1 MVESNVSCGASSLD
15 DAIEDE
21 ANEFH
26 HILWIVFFITLVW
39 VTGKCFHRI
48 GCPALVGEIVVGGLL
63 GPHFANVVPEHHA
76 LVLYGEVGLML
87 LVIEAGLDV
96 DLEMLRLIGLRGL
109 GVAIS
114 GSLAPLAIAT
124 TLSMG
129 VLGLNWRSA
138 LAIGCTLAPTSMGVA
153 LNVLKRGKVLNT
165 PTGQLVISAAVLDD
179 IIALILLSELQA
191 LDDPSAVSLL
201 LPIVSSAGLLSLGM
215 FLGVKVVPGLM
226 RRLKPRIPPKR
237 LPKVLLGMLMLL
249 ALILVPLCHALGSSP
264 LLGAF
269 LSGLSFCTDRD
280 VHDSWARQVKRLMQW
295 LLRIFF
301 AATIAFAVPINEF
314 ASLEVL
320 KGAAILCVAVLG
332 KVATGLWAL
341 PLNWGQ
347 FWTVGLA
354 MSAWGEFA
362 FVVATTA
369 RSAGLMDQRAFASVI
384 LAVVLSILVSPV
396 LLRLVINRNHR
407 TAVALIEG
415 ASARSRAS
423 LATGAKSLGAG
434 SAAVPVHFQLRT
446 VSAPTW
452 GLNGRLFE
460 ALSAEKLIILDFRSQ
475 HDEARRQVTNE
486 LVVWAR
492 AKRACVRMRVLTTA
506 PSPPSAQVTNE
517 LFVGDPSLLV
527 PATLQLDEQAE
538 ARVRRRVGALL
549 GVLRTLFADGGT
561 VSLERWLPGVEQ
573 SDQDGAALLEKATL
587 DVEDGPFPMAV
598 AAVEGVEGAEGEG
611 GSDAQRD
618 DRRMPGT
625 TTALRRGSSN
635 GTHASGDTAVNG
647 THASGDTAVNGTHAS
662 GDTPVAIVSPSAEL
676 VIVVGDICTV
686 VGLTQRADLNGTKA
700 RVVAHDTI
708 KGLWHV
714 LIDGQAS
721 KVALRP
727 ENLTAYSEHLKPPL
741 SRQSSVNF
749 SLISR
754 QSSQNHKSSQVKSS
768 PPTPFLPMV
777 QRHAVAAAAE
787 VEWAPA
793 SGLHAEEDEGWL
805 ASGYK
810 AQRVS
815 LGLDGFV
822 AESRDMRAR
831 QKSSFT
837 QRGSEVTHM

>member
-1 MVESNVSCGASSLD
+1 MASNVSCGASSLD

-63 GPHFANVVPEHHA
+63 GPNFANVVPEHHA

-96 DLEMLRLIGLRGL
+96 DLEMLRLLGLRGL

-124 TLSMG
+124 ALSIG
-129 VLGLNWRSA
+129 VLGLSWRSA
-138 LAIGCTLAPTSMGVA
+138 LAVGCTLAPTSMGVA

-191 LDDPSAVSLL
+191 LDDASAMSLL
-201 LPIVSSAGLLSLGM
+201 RPIVSSVGLLALGLW
-215 FLGVKVVPGLM
+215 LGVQVVPGLM

-249 ALILVPLCHALGSSP
+249 AMILVPLCHELGSSP

-320 KGAAILCVAVLG
+320 KGAAILSVAVLG
-332 KVATGLWAL
+332 KIATGLWAM

-369 RSAGLMDQRAFASVI
+369 RSAGLLDQRAFASVI

-475 HDEARRQVTNE
+475 HDEERRQVTNE
-486 LVVWAR
+486 LVAGAFRACAR
-492 AKRACVRMRVLTTA
+492 AHAN
-506 PSPPSAQVTNE
+506 SHH
-517 LFVGDPSLLV
+517 
-527 PATLQLDEQAE
+527 
-538 ARVRRRVGALL
+538 GALPSFPT
-549 GVLRTLFADGGT
+549 G
-561 VSLERWLPGVEQ
+561 
-573 SDQDGAALLEKATL
+573 DQ
-587 DVEDGPFPMAV
+587 
-598 AAVEGVEGAEGEG
+598 
-611 GSDAQRD
+611 R
-618 DRRMPGT
+618 
-625 TTALRRGSSN
+625 ALRRRSKR
-635 GTHASGDTAVNG
+635 ASPGDAAV
-647 THASGDTAVNGTHAS
+647 
-662 GDTPVAIVSPSAEL
+662 
-676 VIVVGDICTV
+676 
-686 VGLTQRADLNGTKA
+686 R
-700 RVVAHDTI
+700 
-708 KGLWHV
+708 
-714 LIDGQAS
+714 
-721 KVALRP
+721 
-727 ENLTAYSEHLKPPL
+727 
-741 SRQSSVNF
+741 
-749 SLISR
+749 
-754 QSSQNHKSSQVKSS
+754 
-768 PPTPFLPMV
+768 
-777 QRHAVAAAAE
+777 
-787 VEWAPA
+787 
-793 SGLHAEEDEGWL
+793 
-805 ASGYK
+805 
-810 AQRVS
+810 
-815 LGLDGFV
+815 
-822 AESRDMRAR
+822 
-831 QKSSFT
+831 
-837 QRGSEVTHM
+837 

>member
-1 MVESNVSCGASSLD
+1 MASNVSCGASSLD
-15 DAIEDE
+15 DAIEDD

-63 GPHFANVVPEHHA
+63 GPNFANVVPEHHA

-96 DLEMLRLIGLRGL
+96 DLEMLRLLGLRGL

-124 TLSMG
+124 ALSIG
-129 VLGLNWRSA
+129 VLGLSWRSA
-138 LAIGCTLAPTSMGVA
+138 LAVGCTLAPTSMGVA

-191 LDDPSAVSLL
+191 LDDASAMSLL
-201 LPIVSSAGLLSLGM
+201 RPIVSS
-215 FLGVKVVPGLM
+215 
-226 RRLKPRIPPKR
+226 
-237 LPKVLLGMLMLL
+237 
-249 ALILVPLCHALGSSP
+249 
-264 LLGAF
+264 
-269 LSGLSFCTDRD
+269 
-280 VHDSWARQVKRLMQW
+280 VKRLMQW

-320 KGAAILCVAVLG
+320 KGAAILSVAVLG
-332 KVATGLWAL
+332 KIATGLWAM

-369 RSAGLMDQRAFASVI
+369 RSAGLLDQRAFASVI

-475 HDEARRQVTNE
+475 HDEERR
-486 LVVWAR
+486 
-492 AKRACVRMRVLTTA
+492 
-506 PSPPSAQVTNE
+506 QVTNE
-517 LFVGDPSLLV
+517 LFVGDPSVLV

-538 ARVRRRVGALL
+538 ARVQRRVGALL
-549 GVLRTLFADGGT
+549 GVLRTLFTDGGT
-561 VSLERWLPGVEQ
+561 
-573 SDQDGAALLEKATL
+573 
-587 DVEDGPFPMAV
+587 
-598 AAVEGVEGAEGEG
+598 
-611 GSDAQRD
+611 
-618 DRRMPGT
+618 
-625 TTALRRGSSN
+625 RGSSN
-635 GTHASGDTAVNG
+635 GTHASGDTALNGKHASGDTALNG
-647 THASGDTAVNGTHAS
+647 THASGDM
-662 GDTPVAIVSPSAEL
+662 PVAIVSPSAEL

-686 VGLTQRADLNGTKA
+686 AGLSQRTDLNGTKA
-700 RVVAHDTI
+700 RVVAHDAI

-714 LIDGQAS
+714 LIDGQTS

-727 ENLTAYSEHLKPPL
+727 ENLTAYSENLKPPL
-741 SRQSSVNF
+741 S
-749 SLISR
+749 
-754 QSSQNHKSSQVKSS
+754 K
-768 PPTPFLPMV
+768 
-777 QRHAVAAAAE
+777 

-831 QKSSFT
+831 QKS
-837 QRGSEVTHM
+837 QRGSEATHT